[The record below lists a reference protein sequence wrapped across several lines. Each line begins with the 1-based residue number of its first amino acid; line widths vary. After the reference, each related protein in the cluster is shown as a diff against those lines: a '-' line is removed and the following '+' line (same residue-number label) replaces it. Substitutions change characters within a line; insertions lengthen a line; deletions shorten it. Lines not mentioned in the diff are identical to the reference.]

1 MCRWQWMKN
10 LKYDLSWFSHSLFLT
25 FEMILRAVA
34 GQRSPR
40 ELSPRKSG
48 GAHLRRRVSLRSA
61 APRRKSALPTL
72 MSRIQTGAIQP
83 LQFRY
88 ATTFSIYLEITGD
101 GSADDAWM
109 PARIVLS

>member
-10 LKYDLSWFSHSLFLT
+10 LKYDLSWFSHSLFPT

-48 GAHLRRRVSLRSA
+48 GAHLQCRTKAKKCPADPDEQDSDGSNT
-61 APRRKSALPTL
+61 AP
-72 MSRIQTGAIQP
+72 AIQVCH
-83 LQFRY
+83 
-88 ATTFSIYLEITGD
+88 YLLNLLGD
-101 GSADDAWM
+101 NRRW
-109 PARIVLS
+109 